1 MSVHRFLVAGTDTGV
16 GKTEVACALASL
28 LAQRGERPW
37 VFKPYESGLGQSDV
51 PADAQALQQAA
62 GNWQS
67 LDTVCLYRYRAPLSP
82 AVAAKL
88 ERKPASWSRLLRTL
102 READGDA
109 MVVEGAGGLLS
120 PLDGKHT
127 IADIALALRL
137 PVLLVARNA
146 LGTLNHTALCLEAL
160 HQRRIRV
167 AGVLLSQS
175 ANQPDISRKTNH
187 RWLSQTFT
195 NVTFLPPMPFIDA
208 RQKRLSAL
216 KRILSRLM

>member
-1 MSVHRFLVAGTDTGV
+1 MTVHRFLVAGTDTGV
-16 GKTEVACALASL
+16 GKTEVACALAAL
-28 LAQRGERPW
+28 LAERQERPW
-37 VFKPYESGLGQSDV
+37 VFKPYESGMEQSNV
-51 PADAQALQQAA
+51 PADAQALRQAA

-88 ERKPASWSRLLRTL
+88 ERRPASFRRVLRTL
-102 READGDA
+102 HQAEGAS

-120 PLDGKHT
+120 PLDGQHT
-127 IADIALALRL
+127 IADIAQALRL

-160 HQRRIRV
+160 RHRRIKV
-167 AGVLLSQS
+167 AAVLLSQS
-175 ANQPDISRKTNH
+175 AAQADISQKTNH

-208 RQKRLSAL
+208 HQKRLTAL
-216 KRILSRLM
+216 KRVLSRLM